1 NNTQAHNQKILTVI
15 KDHPEIEDVIIPVD
29 EAPLDLPV
37 QDHFTHI
44 VADTVLAVNDEH
56 YSVIYLG
63 TEKGKVLKVL
73 HAIEGA
79 FIIAQYS
86 LFHDDS
92 PVINMAIDSKK

>member
-1 NNTQAHNQKILTVI
+1 MLFSCV
-15 KDHPEIEDVIIPVD
+15 
-29 EAPLDLPV
+29 
-37 QDHFTHI
+37 
-44 VADTVLAVNDEH
+44 
-56 YSVIYLG
+56 SC

-92 PVINMAIDSKK
+92 PVINMAIDSKKVQTHIFNDVNSLKQANNFSLQW

>member
-1 NNTQAHNQKILTVI
+1 MAPISCIPYILI
-15 KDHPEIEDVIIPVD
+15 S
-29 EAPLDLPV
+29 
-37 QDHFTHI
+37 FC
-44 VADTVLAVNDEH
+44 
-56 YSVIYLG
+56 YSFCVFSFFC

-92 PVINMAIDSKK
+92 PIINMAIDSKKVAHIFNKLIHFKTGQF